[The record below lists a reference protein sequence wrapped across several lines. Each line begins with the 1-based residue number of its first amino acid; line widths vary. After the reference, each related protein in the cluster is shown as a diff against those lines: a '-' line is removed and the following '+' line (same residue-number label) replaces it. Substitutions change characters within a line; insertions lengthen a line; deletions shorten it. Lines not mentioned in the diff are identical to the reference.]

1 MIEHGNN
8 SRYTNYGCRCD
19 ECKAAA
25 AARSKAYNAR
35 PKRKPLEHEHGTNN
49 AYANLGC
56 RCDLCV
62 ADHAA
67 RTRAYYVKNKA
78 EVLVRNKTWRG
89 ENPESTRENSKV
101 RKHRY
106 RARLAD
112 NGGAH
117 FTTAQLAERMEYFGN
132 KCHLRLAGC
141 TGEFEHVDHVKPVAQ
156 GGGNFLSNLRPACAH
171 CNQSKGAT
179 WKVA

>member
-1 MIEHGNN
+1 MIEHGTN
-8 SRYTNYGCRCD
+8 SRYTNYGCRC
-19 ECKAAA
+19 EPCSAAA

-49 AYANLGC
+49 AYGNLGC

-62 ADHAA
+62 EGKRSRA
-67 RTRAYYVKNKA
+67 RAYYVNNKA
-78 EVLVRNKTWRG
+78 DVLARNKAYQKA
-89 ENPESTRENSKV
+89 NPESIRAGLLV

-112 NGGAH
+112 NGGAV